1 MRATLAFNGI
11 NESDYTYHKDFENVH
26 ESGPPILSQWKLKIK
41 LKNSSYLEKKEYEKE
56 KRTIKGEHK
65 RASIFQTSYHFSSQA
80 GIIYNI

>member
-1 MRATLAFNGI
+1 MSLVHQFYL
-11 NESDYTYHKDFENVH
+11 SEN
-26 ESGPPILSQWKLKIK
+26 WKLNWKT
-41 LKNSSYLEKKEYEKE
+41 LVTWRKKEYEKE